1 MAVAV
6 AMAKAF
12 IALVAFDN
20 SWVNRDSK
28 ELLYVYIPNKIMHYQ
43 IDMNSHSIADLNSQ
57 SIT

>member
-6 AMAKAF
+6 AMAKAL

-43 IDMNSHSIADLNSQ
+43 IGSKYKRCIDMLMYEE
-57 SIT
+57 